1 MQKTNKMLKIKS
13 EVPQNGK
20 INKVMGKDAKS
31 QQNGKLSGL
40 NRLPIR
46 MEVKPLSI
54 NQCWQGRRFKTDA
67 YKKYEAVLLMTLPK
81 MDLPEPPY
89 QIYFKF
95 GFSSA
100 SSDYD
105 NCIKGTQ
112 DILSKKYKFNDKLI
126 KRAVIDIEAVKKGS
140 EFFEFKIDNLK
151 Q

>member
-1 MQKTNKMLKIKS
+1 MQKTNKMLEIKS

-20 INKVMGKDAKS
+20 IKDVKR

-54 NQCWQGRRFKTDA
+54 NQCWQGKRYKTDA

-100 SSDYD
+100 SSDYA
-105 NCIKGTQ
+105 NGIKA
-112 DILSKKYKFNDKLI
+112 ILNILNK
-126 KRAVIDIEAVKKGS
+126 
-140 EFFEFKIDNLK
+140 
-151 Q
+151 

>member
-1 MQKTNKMLKIKS
+1 MQKTNKMLEIKA

-20 INKVMGKDAKS
+20 INKVMGKE
-31 QQNGKLSGL
+31 QNGKLSGL

-126 KRAVIDIEAVKKGS
+126 KRAVIDIESVKKGS

>member
-1 MQKTNKMLKIKS
+1 MQKTNKILEIKS

-20 INKVMGKDAKS
+20 INKVMGKDVKR
-31 QQNGKLSGL
+31 QQNGKVSGL

-54 NQCWQGRRFKTDA
+54 NQCWQGKRYKTDA

-126 KRAVIDIEAVKKGS
+126 KRAVIDIESVKKGS

>member
-1 MQKTNKMLKIKS
+1 MQKTNKMLEIKA

-20 INKVMGKDAKS
+20 INKVMGKDVKR

-67 YKKYEAVLLMTLPK
+67 YKKYEAVLLMTLPN

-126 KRAVIDIEAVKKGS
+126 KRAVIDIESVKKGS